1 MMTYKMYLAGQR
13 NAVVAVNESGDEPS
27 LSDLPWTIY
36 VETDAVDPL
45 FQKFQREHSL
55 WLKSWIRKN
64 IRRDKS

>member
-13 NAVVAVNESGDEPS
+13 NAAGELSESVDEPS

-36 VETDAVDPL
+36 VETDAVDAL

>member
-13 NAVVAVNESGDEPS
+13 NAAGELSESVGEPS

-45 FQKFQREHSL
+45 FQKFQKEHSL

-64 IRRDKS
+64 IQRE